1 MIRKPSPKAVSN
13 AIPSRAEVA
22 AALAVAGLLTTST
35 AHAWPA
41 DPAAGAPPATTAT
54 TATAS
59 GDPRGDET
67 STGTDADPGWFPPAA
82 STSTSTETQGLL
94 FVDNPIPGMTLVV
107 DGDLVAADV
116 AQRGVPLSPGRHKVK
131 LGGGSDGAE
140 MGRAFEIAAG
150 QSIHIDASL
159 QLAPNVQPM
168 LGGAPP
174 HEELPAG
181 CCGSSHSPSMAEGP
195 SRTPGSAALA
205 ALVIAA
211 FGVRRR
217 KR

>member
-1 MIRKPSPKAVSN
+1 MIRRPSPKAVSS

-22 AALAVAGLLTTST
+22 AALAVAGLLTSSA

-41 DPAAGAPPATTAT
+41 DPASGAPPATTAT
-54 TATAS
+54 AG
-59 GDPRGDET
+59 GDPHGDET
-67 STGTDADPGWFPPAA
+67 STGTDADPGWFPPAT

-94 FVDNPIPGMTLVV
+94 FIDNPLAGMTLVV
-107 DGDLVAADV
+107 DGDVVPADL
-116 AQRGVPLSPGRHKVK
+116 AQRGIPLAPGRHKVK
-131 LGGGSDGAE
+131 LGGGDDGAE
-140 MGRAFEIAAG
+140 IGKSFEIAAG
-150 QSIHIDASL
+150 QSIHIDASRA
-159 QLAPNVQPM
+159 LAPDGPPP

-174 HEELPAG
+174 HEALPAG
-181 CCGSSHSPSMAEGP
+181 CCGSSHSPSMAQGP